1 MLFDETRLI
10 ERFRS
15 YAEMDT
21 TSDET
26 SQSLPRAAGE
36 WKLAEH
42 LAEEL
47 RRIGMK
53 NVQVT
58 PYGYVL
64 AVLPAQGKQKP
75 VMGLIAHMDTSPE
88 ANGSNVSVCIHSDYD
103 GGVIPLNEQDVLD
116 PVVFPELKQYQGQT
130 ILTSDGKSL
139 LGADD
144 KAGICAIVSACEYLL
159 HHPDI
164 PHGEVHVAF
173 TPDEEIGRGTEQF
186 PLEAFGA
193 AYAYTVDGGEL
204 GELSYE
210 TFNASEA
217 RILFHG
223 VSVHP
228 GEAKGKMRNAVTIA
242 AQWLQGLPA
251 GERPEYTEDHEGFY
265 HVTSMQG
272 TVEQAEIRLIL
283 RDHDAEKLKQ
293 REHVISAM
301 TELMNTIYGA
311 GTAEIFLKESYR
323 NMKEYI
329 LPVFDVVEQAKRAMR
344 KAGVE
349 PKITAVRGGTD
360 GASLSAMG
368 LPCPNLFTGGHNF
381 HGRFEYLP
389 VRSLAKCAET
399 LVFLIRG
406 DE

>member
-1 MLFDETRLI
+1 M
-10 ERFRS
+10 
-15 YAEMDT
+15 
-21 TSDET
+21 
-26 SQSLPRAAGE
+26 
-36 WKLAEH
+36 
-42 LAEEL
+42 
-47 RRIGMK
+47 
-53 NVQVT
+53 
-58 PYGYVL
+58 
-64 AVLPAQGKQKP
+64 
-75 VMGLIAHMDTSPE
+75 
-88 ANGSNVSVCIHSDYD
+88 
-103 GGVIPLNEQDVLD
+103 
-116 PVVFPELKQYQGQT
+116 
-130 ILTSDGKSL
+130 
-139 LGADD
+139 
-144 KAGICAIVSACEYLL
+144 
-159 HHPDI
+159 
-164 PHGEVHVAF
+164 
-173 TPDEEIGRGTEQF
+173 
-186 PLEAFGA
+186 
-193 AYAYTVDGGEL
+193 
-204 GELSYE
+204 
-210 TFNASEA
+210 
-217 RILFHG
+217 
-223 VSVHP
+223 
-228 GEAKGKMRNAVTIA
+228 
-242 AQWLQGLPA
+242 
-251 GERPEYTEDHEGFY
+251 
-265 HVTSMQG
+265 TSMQG